1 MAKFFSDSIMN
12 SFRNNLK
19 RTTVPDP
26 TNNPILRWAD
36 HKLVVRQGYCLDNNF
51 FPYYQDWERTADVVH
66 CGNNISASASTT
78 YSYTSGGYVYQR
90 DSMIESS
97 DTTIRNGYAST
108 YYFYTG
114 THTPVYYLELANFAD
129 LGTSN
134 FYNILDGTTA
144 ATVDG
149 KSMKSSSIAIPV
161 ENLSDYV
168 FVKNVQMYAGDISI
182 DGQRAVVHNRNAEPM
197 QQINFKKIINSAT
210 ETIEGDAMFFSSM
223 YKTIIYTPCQFNTS
237 TNTAEYRRDWRD
249 VLYQYND
256 FFYDRMNGIFDI
268 DDRRLLSA
276 YSNFDCGPQSS
287 ASSYTSQ
294 VFLIGIK
301 RDALIK
307 YLNYCGQPWTFD
319 LNEAKTMAVEDFST
333 GYDPNPNIPL
343 QPGQSNN
350 TSSDW
355 TGAGDNNEDSFTQ
368 TVPHFSPFGS
378 VVNQYAM
385 SGLQVQQFIRELFQG
400 SWITNPDLFNNDPKE
415 GLVSCRY
422 YPFNVRFHDSSGI
435 GSDENIVVGA
445 VEMEYSSGARI
456 LPSYNQILDLGEFK
470 VDEYFGGFLDYQ
482 LTTIDIYLPY
492 VGWQQM
498 PANALM
504 GRTLK
509 IKYIVDIISGDC
521 SCLLTTTDGKV
532 ERFENIFSGHMGID
546 IPILTSN
553 HNENTK
559 QAASSVLSA
568 ITAVGGAVATYATG
582 GIGGLAAAGISAAA
596 ITNSATDI
604 ATMQNHANMGTPIS
618 SSSALWMPQDIIFR
632 ITRPRKSE
640 ATEFKNRHGYRANFS
655 TPLSEVSGYCQ
666 VDSPRL
672 DIIATDRE
680 KEELKTLLQGGI
692 YL

>member
-1 MAKFFSDSIMN
+1 MAKFFSESQYN
-12 SFRNNLK
+12 QFKNNLK

-26 TNNPILRWAD
+26 ANNPILRWGD
-36 HKLVVRQGYCLDNNF
+36 HKLIIRQGYCLDNNF

-66 CGNNISASASTT
+66 CGDTISASASTT
-78 YSYTSGGYVYQR
+78 YGYKSGGYIYQN

-97 DTTIRNGYAST
+97 DTTIRHGYAST
-108 YYFYTG
+108 DFFYVG
-114 THTPVYYLELANFAD
+114 NQTPVYYLDVVPLTEAFTNA
-129 LGTSN
+129 N
-134 FYNILDGTTA
+134 FYNMLDDEITPTKNSYGTT
-144 ATVDG
+144 
-149 KSMKSSSIAIPV
+149 MRSSTLPIPA

-168 FVKNVQMYAGDISI
+168 FVKNVSLLAGDLTV
-182 DGQRAVVHNRNAEPM
+182 DAERAIIKANNAEPM
-197 QQINFKKIINSAT
+197 QQINFKKIVNANG
-210 ETIEGDAMFFSSM
+210 EIEGNAFYFSSM
-223 YKTIIYTPCQFNTS
+223 YKTIIYTPAYINRNVAS
-237 TNTAEYRRDWRD
+237 ISRDWTD
-249 VLYQYND
+249 VFYQYND
-256 FFYDRMNGIFDI
+256 FFYDTMNGIFEI
-268 DDRRLLSA
+268 DDRRLLGTGANAAVNS
-276 YSNFDCGPQSS
+276 G
-287 ASSYTSQ
+287 ASGYYM
-294 VFLIGIK
+294 IIAIK

-333 GYDPNPNIPL
+333 GYDPNPNTPL

-368 TVPHFSPFGS
+368 TVPHFSPYGS

-385 SGLQVQQFIRELFQG
+385 SGLQVQQFIRELFEG
-400 SWITNPDLFNNDPKE
+400 SFITNPDLIKNDPKE

-422 YPFNVRFHDSSGI
+422 YPFNVRFHDSAGI
-435 GSDENIVVGA
+435 GNDENIVVGG
-445 VEMEYSSGARI
+445 VQMEYSSGAKI
-456 LPSYNQILDLGEFK
+456 LPNYNQILDLGEFK

-482 LTTIDIYLPY
+482 LTTIDVYLPY

-521 SCLLTTTDGKV
+521 SCLLTTTDGRI

-640 ATEFKNRHGYRANFS
+640 ATEFKNRWGYRANFS
-655 TPLSEVSGYCQ
+655 TKLSATSGFTQ
-666 VDSPRL
+666 VDNPKL
-672 DIIATDRE
+672 DFACDESERGEI
-680 KEELKTLLQGGI
+680 KQLLQGGI